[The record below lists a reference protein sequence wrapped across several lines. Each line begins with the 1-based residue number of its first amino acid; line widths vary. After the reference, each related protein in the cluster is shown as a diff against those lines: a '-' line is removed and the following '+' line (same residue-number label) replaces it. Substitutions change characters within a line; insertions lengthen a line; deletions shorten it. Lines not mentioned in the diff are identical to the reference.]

1 MKKKK
6 DLPKKDAKETQKTK
20 KDLIGDIKKHKKS
33 IQEIRFNLSGG
44 AQQKGKEY
52 KKLRRE
58 IARSAT
64 KLTALSKQKKAVN
77 KGID

>member
-6 DLPKKDAKETQKTK
+6 DLPKEGVKETQKTK

-44 AQQKGKEY
+44 AQQKGKEH
-52 KKLRRE
+52 KKLRKE

-64 KLTALSKQKKAVN
+64 KLTALSKPEKSGK
-77 KGID
+77 